1 MVGLLIRRSKREEGT
16 MYYGDEE
23 KDMGKER
30 NHNSTHEET
39 PHPAVLVVD
48 GAAGF
53 LAEAS
58 VGFGVVKV
66 KVVELKVLELVLGET
81 QFPGN
86 INPPD
91 GEGIIVWL
99 NEGHGVVV
107 K

>member
-1 MVGLLIRRSKREEGT
+1 MHLQGG
-16 MYYGDEE
+16 
-23 KDMGKER
+23 
-30 NHNSTHEET
+30 THEET

-58 VGFGVVKV
+58 MGFGVVKV
-66 KVVELKVLELVLGET
+66 KVVEAEEFELVYGEA
-81 QFPGN
+81 QFPRD
-86 INPPD
+86 ITPPD
-91 GEGIIVWL
+91 REGIVVWL

>member
-1 MVGLLIRRSKREEGT
+1 MQGG
-16 MYYGDEE
+16 
-23 KDMGKER
+23 
-30 NHNSTHEET
+30 THEET
-39 PHPAVLVVD
+39 PRPVVLVVD

-58 VGFGVVKV
+58 VGFGVVEVV
-66 KVVELKVLELVLGET
+66 KLKVFELLLGEA

-86 INPPD
+86 INPLD
-91 GEGIIVWL
+91 GEGVVVCS